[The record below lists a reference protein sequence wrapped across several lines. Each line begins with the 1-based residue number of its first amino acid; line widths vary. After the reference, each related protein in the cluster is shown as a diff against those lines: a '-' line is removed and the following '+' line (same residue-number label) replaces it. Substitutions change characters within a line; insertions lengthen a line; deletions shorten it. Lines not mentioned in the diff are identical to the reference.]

1 MAACVPMNFRSR
13 FGQLGLLLG
22 CLSFS
27 QGCGPTAP
35 PPAATSPEAA
45 AIVAQKA
52 VAGVG
57 KQGQK
62 LREHSDVAKII
73 SGPAATLINV
83 KQKAILEIQIP
94 HALQLFQATEGRM
107 PKSHDE
113 FMEKIVQFNQLTL
126 PELPEGAVYHF
137 NTELGELWV
146 YPENEVPQ

>member
-1 MAACVPMNFRSR
+1 MTVFPLMNNRFRR
-13 FGQLGLLLG
+13 FGPGLLAG
-22 CLSFS
+22 CLCFT
-27 QGCGPTAP
+27 QGCGPAAP
-35 PPAATSPEAA
+35 PPAATAPEAPA
-45 AIVAQKA
+45 VVAQKA

-83 KQKAILEIQIP
+83 RQKAILEIQIP

-107 PKSHDE
+107 PKTHEE

-126 PELPEGAVYHF
+126 PELPAGAVYHF

>member
-1 MAACVPMNFRSR
+1 MTVS
-13 FGQLGLLLG
+13 LLNSIRIRHLALNLTVG
-22 CLSFS
+22 CLCFS
-27 QGCGPTAP
+27 QGCGPAAP
-35 PPAATSPEAA
+35 PPAVTAPEAPA
-45 AIVAQKA
+45 VVAQKA

-73 SGPAATLINV
+73 SGPAAALINV
-83 KQKAILEIQIP
+83 KQKAILEIQVP

-126 PELPEGAVYHF
+126 PELPDGAVYHF